1 MHRWTHRQIDI
12 LLLSNA
18 GQEGWQAIAKSKQVI
33 QPLRAALALPFLGLL
48 VITRILEPLKGRVLV
63 ALPVRYYRELPE
75 IPIAIYVG
83 LTILSVILNR

>member
-1 MHRWTHRQIDI
+1 M

-48 VITRILEPLKGRVLV
+48 VVTRLLEPLKGHVLV